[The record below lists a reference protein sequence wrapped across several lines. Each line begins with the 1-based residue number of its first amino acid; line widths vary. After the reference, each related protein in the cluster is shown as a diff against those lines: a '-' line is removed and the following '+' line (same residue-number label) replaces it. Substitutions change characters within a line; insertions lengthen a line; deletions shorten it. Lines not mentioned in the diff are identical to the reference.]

1 MVPTI
6 TEKIVVEMDKI
17 PVAAKTKSMVPKITE
32 TIVIE
37 MDKIPV
43 AANPTMVEMLL
54 IIVAKIKPMMI

>member
-1 MVPTI
+1 MVP
-6 TEKIVVEMDKI
+6 
-17 PVAAKTKSMVPKITE
+17 PITE

-43 AANPTMVEMLL
+43 AASPKVVEMLL